1 MILNENKKF
10 CAKCGYKIISEE
22 ELIEKENKQI
32 IEEEKKQERKSFFIL
47 LDVSSFVFEVLSLIM
62 FFIGVV
68 SNQPVLFFFLTEF
81 FAIPSFIMALYICIR
96 YYAMSKMS
104 YMQARRYFGVVYLTA
119 LSFITIGMAFFLFMK
134 I

>member
-68 SNQPVLFFFLTEF
+68 SNQPVLFFFLN
-81 FAIPSFIMALYICIR
+81 
-96 YYAMSKMS
+96 
-104 YMQARRYFGVVYLTA
+104 
-119 LSFITIGMAFFLFMK
+119 
-134 I
+134 